1 MKDPGVQKSTT
12 EGGQDVFDWRLVARN
27 KIITTGSQSSVS
39 ALCAELSLSCATIE
53 TNITTISRILQL
65 MCVTAGLAGWHSEK
79 LLVLNLRIVLS
90 S

>member
-53 TNITTISRILQL
+53 TNIISRRATN
-65 MCVTAGLAGWHSEK
+65 VRDNRLAGWQGMY
-79 LLVLNLRIVLS
+79 
-90 S
+90 